1 MPIDYTNTDWFYV
14 LLQNVP
20 AADQQKE
27 NPLFHGWDKIKCI

>member
-1 MPIDYTNTDWFYV
+1 MTIDYTNTDWFYV

-27 NPLFHGWDKIKCI
+27 IPLFCGWDKIKYI